1 MEKYG
6 EREIIKKNTENKKN
20 QADIDIHK
28 CSKCKGTFSRIDLW
42 RDSENPE
49 SFTCRNCKSKSRIK
63 KQKSFQSDFRNFRK
77 RQDYVPQEYIF
88 QASQSRISDAEF
100 DVIIQE
106 FEQAHWSEIS
116 SKESKTHQRYIELL
130 FKREFYQRQNKY
142 KKSYQ
147 NKEQKT
153 FYYNSD
159 IVMYYNLLEVSE
171 SATDKELKDAYRRL
185 ILKWH
190 PDKNPNEPKYAEK
203 MLISIK
209 IAYEK
214 IMKSRN

>member
-1 MEKYG
+1 M
-6 EREIIKKNTENKKN
+6 
-20 QADIDIHK
+20 
-28 CSKCKGTFSRIDLW
+28 
-42 RDSENPE
+42 
-49 SFTCRNCKSKSRIK
+49 
-63 KQKSFQSDFRNFRK
+63 
-77 RQDYVPQEYIF
+77 
-88 QASQSRISDAEF
+88 
-100 DVIIQE
+100 
-106 FEQAHWSEIS
+106 
-116 SKESKTHQRYIELL
+116 L

-153 FYYNSD
+153 FDYNLD
-159 IVMYYNLLEVSE
+159 IVIYYNLLEVSE

-209 IAYEK
+209 IAYER